1 MFSMS
6 LVTNEQPFQDL
17 QAFVSKYPELALDE
31 AQRSIFPRATR
42 LVKRKL
48 GQPPGP
54 VKHPIQWT
62 SEKQRRAFFATDGFG
77 HGIPYVRSGDLERA
91 WEVVILT
98 SRTGFTLS
106 VRNPNAAAPFVYGA
120 WQQGFHKNTG
130 WPLARPII
138 DEIAADLQPV
148 IEQLPANVM
157 QFFSQRG
164 R

>member
-1 MFSMS
+1 VFSVS
-6 LVTNEQPFQDL
+6 LLSDTRPFQDL
-17 QAFVSKYPELALDE
+17 QTFVSKYPEYALDE
-31 AQRSIFPRATR
+31 AERSIFPRATR

-48 GQPPGP
+48 GQAPGP
-54 VKHPIQWT
+54 VKHPIEWT

-77 HGIPYVRSGDLERA
+77 HGIPYQRSGNLERM

-106 VRNPNAAAPFVYGA
+106 VRNPNPAAPFVYGI
-120 WQQGFHKNTG
+120 WQQQMHKNTG

-138 DEIAADLQPV
+138 DGIAADLLPIV
-148 IEQLPANVM
+148 EQLPANVM
-157 QFFSQRG
+157 KFFSTRG